1 MHDIP
6 FPPGVPLVPI
16 AALRPHP
23 RNARTHSE
31 AQLAKLAASIRSY
44 GWTNPVLVVGD
55 TIVAGHGR
63 IEAARRLGLDAVPAI
78 RLDHLSPAQRRAY
91 LLADN
96 RLAEDAGW
104 DRTILA
110 EEFEALGA
118 LGLDLALTGF
128 EAGEIDAIL
137 SQAAG
142 MVAEM
147 DGAYAGDD
155 RRDGAAEDA
164 AGAPPSARGTLAARF
179 GVPPFSVLNARE
191 GWWQER
197 KRAWIALGIR
207 SELGRGGNL
216 LRFSDTLIEPDP
228 EKRAAMQAARAAA
241 PGDASGSPRS
251 AWKVARG
258 DGTYADPPGSVMANA

>member
-1 MHDIP
+1 
-6 FPPGVPLVPI
+6 
-16 AALRPHP
+16 
-23 RNARTHSE
+23 
-31 AQLAKLAASIRSY
+31 
-44 GWTNPVLVVGD
+44 
-55 TIVAGHGR
+55 
-63 IEAARRLGLDAVPAI
+63 
-78 RLDHLSPAQRRAY
+78 
-91 LLADN
+91 
-96 RLAEDAGW
+96 
-104 DRTILA
+104 A

-128 EAGEIDAIL
+128 EAGEIDAII

-147 DGAYAGDD
+147 DGTDAGDD
-155 RRDGAAEDA
+155 RRDGASEDA
-164 AGAPPSARGTLAARF
+164 AGAPAPARGTLAARF

-216 LRFSDTLIEPDP
+216 LRLSDTLIEPDP

-241 PGDASGSPRS
+241 PGGASGSPRS
-251 AWKVARG
+251 AWKAARG
-258 DGTYADPPGSVMANA
+258 DGSYADPPGSVMACG

>member
-6 FPPGVPLVPI
+6 LPSGVPLVPI

-31 AQLAKLAASIRSY
+31 AQLAKLIASIRAY

-63 IEAARRLGLDAVPAI
+63 VEAAKRLGLDAVPAI
-78 RLDHLSPAQRRAY
+78 RLDHLTPEQRRAY
-91 LLADN
+91 LIADN

-128 EAGEIDAIL
+128 DAGEIDAIL
-137 SQAAG
+137 SGAADV
-142 MVAEM
+142 VAAVAGG
-147 DGAYAGDD
+147 GADD
-155 RRDGAAEDA
+155 RAADDQDGHAEDA
-164 AGAPPSARGTLAARF
+164 AGGTVASSRGTLAARF

-241 PGDASGSPRS
+241 PGGTSGSSRS
-251 AWKVARG
+251 AWKVTRG
-258 DGTYADPPGSVMANA
+258 G

>member
-1 MHDIP
+1 MTDIP

-31 AQLAKLAASIRSY
+31 AQIAKLVASIRAY
-44 GWTNPVLVVGD
+44 GWTNPVLVVGE

-63 IEAARRLGLDAVPAI
+63 VEAAKRLGLEAVPAI
-78 RLDHLSPAQRRAY
+78 RLDHLTPEQRRAY
-91 LLADN
+91 LIADN

-110 EEFEALGA
+110 EEFEALGEIGFD
-118 LGLDLALTGF
+118 LGLTGF
-128 EAGEIDAIL
+128 DAAEIDAIL
-137 SQAAG
+137 AGTAELVAGLDGMGAEAAP
-142 MVAEM
+142 A
-147 DGAYAGDD
+147 DGAEAASE
-155 RRDGAAEDA
+155 GAAAE
-164 AGAPPSARGTLAARF
+164 ARGTLASRF
-179 GVPPFSVLNARE
+179 GVPPFSVINARE

-216 LRFSDTLIEPDP
+216 LRFSDTLLEPDP
-228 EKRAAMQAARAAA
+228 DKRAAMQAARAAA
-241 PGDASGSPRS
+241 PGGASGSPRS

-258 DGTYADPPGSVMANA
+258 DGTYANPPGSVMASG